1 MAPLFSAG
9 ALVTLH
15 AFAALA
21 ALALGVFQL
30 LRPKGTRPHHWVGW
44 VWTLLMAGLA
54 LSSFGIH
61 DLRLIGPFSPIHL
74 LSVFTLVMLVRAI
87 RQARAGKIR
96 AHARTMRLT
105 FYLALVGA
113 GLFTLLPGRVM
124 HDVVFG
130 TVQTD

>member
-1 MAPLFSAG
+1 
-9 ALVTLH
+9 
-15 AFAALA
+15 
-21 ALALGVFQL
+21 
-30 LRPKGTRPHHWVGW
+30 
-44 VWTLLMAGLA
+44 MAGLG

-61 DLRLIGPFSPIHL
+61 EVRLIGPFSPIHL

-87 RQARAGKIR
+87 QQARAGQIR
-96 AHARTMRLT
+96 AHARSMRLT

-124 HDVVFG
+124 HEVVFG